1 MGNNPDLNR
10 ADPICPICKALK
22 ENHTPEQ
29 ARNCFEKIRDK
40 ESNGQNQSL
49 IDNKEKKKKNKAL

>member
-10 ADPICPICKALK
+10 ADPICPICKTLK

-40 ESNGQNQSL
+40 ESDAQNQSL
-49 IDNKEKKKKNKAL
+49 IDNKVKNTKIKAL

>member
-1 MGNNPDLNR
+1 MNNNPDLNR
-10 ADPICPICKALK
+10 ADPICPICKTLK

-40 ESNGQNQSL
+40 EF
-49 IDNKEKKKKNKAL
+49 DA